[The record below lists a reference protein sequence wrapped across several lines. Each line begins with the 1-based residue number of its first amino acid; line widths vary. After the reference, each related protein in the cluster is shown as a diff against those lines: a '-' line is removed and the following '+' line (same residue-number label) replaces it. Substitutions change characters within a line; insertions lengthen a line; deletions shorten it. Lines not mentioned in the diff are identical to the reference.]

1 MQFSDITNK
10 TGILQ
15 GIEEKIFGDKGYG
28 RITDDTDLLYQF
40 TNRVN
45 RGLDRFYFLAMT
57 ADGRW
62 QWDDNNYQDTAI
74 ATTNIV
80 ANQRIYVFAL
90 EHLEIEKVL
99 IKDDSGVWRVIDPIN
114 SSDSSE
120 VAYIENNTGRTG
132 LPTKYDK
139 RGDVLYLDL
148 TPSFNSASGLKI
160 YFRRGAD
167 YFVYSDTTKKPG
179 FASVFH
185 HYLVDFASAGYAID
199 RQMAIGKNL
208 FDLRNES
215 EAEITTYF
223 SKRNRDERQ
232 ALTVTYQNN
241 R

>member
-1 MQFSDITNK
+1 MQFSDTSTK

-15 GIEEKIFGDKGYG
+15 GIEEKVFGDKGYA
-28 RITDDTDLLYQF
+28 RITGDSDLLYQF

-45 RGLDRFYFLAMT
+45 RGLDRFYYLSMT

-62 QWDDNNYQDTAI
+62 QWDDNNYTDVAI
-74 ATTNIV
+74 ATTNV
-80 ANQRIYVFAL
+80 VSGQRIYVFAL
-90 EHLEIEKVL
+90 DHLEIEKIL
-99 IKDDSGVWRVIDPIN
+99 IKDSTGTWKVLTPID
-114 SSDSSE
+114 SSDNDE

-139 RGDVLYLDL
+139 RGNVLYLDV
-148 TPSFNSASGLKI
+148 TPNYNSTGGLKI

-167 YFVYSDTTKKPG
+167 YFVYTDTTKVPG

-185 HYLVDFASAGYAID
+185 GYLVDFASAGYAID
-199 RQMAIGKNL
+199 RQMPIAKNL
-208 FDLRNES
+208 YDLRNEK
-215 EAEITTYF
+215 EAEITAYF

-232 ALTVTYQNN
+232 ALSVSNQDN